1 MSAII
6 PVEYLEPHTKDDCE
20 DFPDRIYRLAEVL
33 NAMKECFLCSAT
45 IVDEEIFAK
54 NAQEHYEVE
63 DLEGKIESAILN
75 S

>member
-1 MSAII
+1 
-6 PVEYLEPHTKDDCE
+6 
-20 DFPDRIYRLAEVL
+20 
-33 NAMKECFLCSAT
+33 MKECFLCSAP

-75 S
+75 SGVDLDEGGLCSYHAYHKDN